1 MQNNIEL
8 TIVQCMQ
15 KIYDLVLRC
24 SQGGGVGYNQ
34 KTRNVSSNINTVC
47 SGLSGRNLVRF
58 TAAIAML
65 LGRYCFKSFLLAK
78 PLLTNLKKKKTGQV
92 TRHNEIKEKC
102 NPTAEKLGERER
114 I

>member
-1 MQNNIEL
+1 MHYNIEL
-8 TIVQCMQ
+8 TIAQCMQ
-15 KIYDLVLRC
+15 KIYYLVLRC

-34 KTRNVSSNINTVC
+34 KTRIVSCNINTVC
-47 SGLSGRNLVRF
+47 SGLSGRNLVWF

-65 LGRYCFKSFLLAK
+65 LGRYCSKSFLLAK
-78 PLLTNLKKKKTGQV
+78 PLLTNLKKTGQV